1 MSAPDTG
8 SVRAV
13 RAALAAQL
21 GDELTYSAEAEELAR
36 WLASVTTWRDA
47 WESCPSGIVLESLL
61 RQGHARLALA
71 ARADGADDT
80 DDAAA
85 AAASFCLVRA
95 RAAARARADGPAAE
109 ARAVRAAV
117 PWEWVEPIMPVLDES
132 TATTQWLAFAASQR
146 WRVNAAL
153 ELLPSSACDPARQWV
168 AVSEGTPERLWDTC
182 QRGDWMLWLCAR
194 IGVDRKLVVL
204 AACDCAET
212 APGHSEIPAA
222 VECIRVTRAWCRG
235 EAAIDEVRM
244 ARRGCVS
251 AATDAAADA
260 DAATTATDAAVSADA
275 AAAAAATA
283 DAAAT
288 TATAATAAVSA
299 ATAATTAV
307 SAATAAVS
315 AATAATDAAVSA
327 ATAAVSAVSAVSA
340 DAAAAAA
347 AAAADV
353 SAARSKSLARSADL
367 VRARVPW
374 VAVHKALA
382 ALKAGK

>member
-95 RAAARARADGPAAE
+95 RAAARDRADGPAAE

-244 ARRGCVS
+244 ARRGCATAV
-251 AATDAAADA
+251 AATA
-260 DAATTATDAAVSADA
+260 TATAAVSADA
-275 AAAAAATA
+275 AAVSAVS
-283 DAAAT
+283 

-299 ATAATTAV
+299 ATAATD
-307 SAATAAVS
+307 AADA

-327 ATAAVSAVSAVSA
+327 ATAAVSAVSAISA

-374 VAVHKALA
+374 VAVHEALA